1 VDSATLLGL
10 PTASGTLEVLA
21 MAEVWGEAGAAVSE
35 EGLAR
40 ISVWVVGMEEA
51 SEGGLFILRGERD
64 TARPVVLTPRIPRT
78 KRPCCGMRLKP

>member
-1 VDSATLLGL
+1 MDSATLLGL

-40 ISVWVVGMEEA
+40 ISVWAVAMEEA
-51 SEGGLFILRGERD
+51 FGAVPFIQRGDRD
-64 TARPVVLTPRIPRT
+64 TPRPTGLIP
-78 KRPCCGMRLKP
+78 